1 MPSNQNLKESSNL
14 VVLELLDLKKMCRQ
28 RQPNTT
34 RMKAPNRM
42 GRGKGKGK
50 EGTYVEEL
58 LPLEL
63 DELLVLLVGSA
74 LPDDAPGEVVPGEVV
89 GLRVPCR
96 LSL

>member
-1 MPSNQNLKESSNL
+1 
-14 VVLELLDLKKMCRQ
+14 
-28 RQPNTT
+28 
-34 RMKAPNRM
+34 MKAPNRM

-96 LSL
+96 LRLPWATVRGGVYGEIRSSRLGEL